1 MTVNWSV
8 RVSRR
13 DEGTDQSVVQPLMI
27 PFVVVVVHELAHRVA
42 QRAFADE
49 DQPLDA
55 GFLDGAD
62 EAFGEGVQIGR
73 ARGQPDRGHAR
84 GRERVAD
91 GVAEEG
97 VTVVDEPPRATQK
110 PILGIGDVPHEL
122 GSPTAHPA
130 RR

>member
-1 MTVNWSV
+1 MGRTDGMRLGGSRGRSIVVLQHPAEPLSTVNGSV

-27 PFVVVVVHELAHRVA
+27 PFVVVVVHELAHRAA

-62 EAFGEGVQIGR
+62 EALGEGVQIG
-73 ARGQPDRGHAR
+73 
-84 GRERVAD
+84 
-91 GVAEEG
+91 
-97 VTVVDEPPRATQK
+97 
-110 PILGIGDVPHEL
+110 
-122 GSPTAHPA
+122 
-130 RR
+130 